1 MILRLLGLFLT
12 IALAG
17 AFAQFEF
24 PGLFGKITSRP
35 KAGDPAPE
43 ISFTKVLHSAAS
55 SPWTPASL
63 NGQVTVLMFLPYISG
78 NPEIVTQWN
87 ALVEQFADKRVQFA
101 WITGEKESTLSPFL
115 KEHSIKGWLFHDPDG
130 ATGRAY
136 GLETPQTV
144 LIGADRRIVGFDE
157 GFVPRAETIDAAL
170 ENRITTIQPKP
181 TLENFRALT
190 QNRQVM
196 LLPEPRRMP
205 RPQDHR
211 PDFSPSY
218 AVHIAPAKDELGG
231 GNFSAMDY
239 WSLQGYTVKR
249 LLAEMLDVNPI
260 RIDLPASID
269 ARARY
274 DFSIVL
280 PKNEDKETM
289 RNLIRQG
296 TEDYFHLV
304 AIRENRLRDVYV
316 LTAPDKKPP
325 IAASDRFTGGGFSS
339 SSTFVV
345 ASGNPV
351 DWAADRAHSIDTM
364 TSISMQGT
372 ADEFC
377 HMLESDL
384 DRPVVNESKLDGI
397 FDFQIREN
405 GLAPKSDFIERLRD
419 QLGLVIAP
427 AQRSVE
433 TVVYRQR

>member
-1 MILRLLGLFLT
+1 MSLRLLGLFLT

-24 PGLFGKITSRP
+24 PGIFGKITSRP
-35 KAGDPAPE
+35 KAGDLAPE
-43 ISFTKVLHSAAS
+43 ISFTKVLHNAAS
-55 SPWTPASL
+55 SPWTPANL
-63 NGQVTVLMFLPYISG
+63 NGQVTVVMFLPYVSG
-78 NPEIVTQWN
+78 NLEIVTKWN
-87 ALVEQFADKRVQFA
+87 ALVEQFADKRVQFV

-115 KEHSIKGWLFHDPDG
+115 KQHSIKGWLFHDPDG

-144 LIGADRRIVGFDE
+144 LISMDRRIVGFDE

-170 ENRITTIQPKP
+170 ENRITTIRPTP
-181 TLENFRALT
+181 TLENFRALA

-196 LLPEPRRMP
+196 LSPEPRQMS

-231 GNFSAMDY
+231 GNFAAMDY
-239 WSLQGYTVKR
+239 WSLQGYTVKH

-296 TEDYFHLV
+296 AEDYFHLV

-316 LTAPDKKPP
+316 LTAPDKSLP
-325 IAASDRFTGGGFSS
+325 IAPSDHFTGGGFST
-339 SSTFVV
+339 SSTFFSG
-345 ASGNPV
+345 SGNPG
-351 DWAADRAHSIDTM
+351 DLAADRPHSIDYV
-364 TSISMQGT
+364 TSISIQGT
-372 ADEFC
+372 VDDFC
-377 HMLESDL
+377 HMLEQDL
-384 DRPVVNESKLDGI
+384 DRPVVNETKLDGV
-397 FDFQIREN
+397 FDFRIR
-405 GLAPKSDFIERLRD
+405 GK
-419 QLGLVIAP
+419 
-427 AQRSVE
+427 
-433 TVVYRQR
+433 